1 MKLYLASATA
11 FFAIFTHLAA
21 ASDFLKITHFERTL
35 GDAVSLRFLDSGTG
49 ASSYTIQSSPDMN
62 AWSPQL
68 AGVSSQGGGNYLA
81 EIASPADGARFF
93 RVVAVGGNGGTAT
106 AGFSMSDIVVEEG
119 GGSAQVVVTFSEP
132 YTGPLRYRWN
142 GSIVPGEGG
151 FGSLSGVVQVNGTT
165 AVITL
170 AIPDNGTLDEIRQL
184 SISIALGADTGYELG
199 GDGEDPTT
207 ARITVIDDD
216 AMWAGTLHHKGE
228 AIPLLLE
235 LVKNGAT
242 WSGKILSDGTGLFPA
257 NPTGIPLG
265 SVVFSETSLSA
276 VASGIVVAAS
286 DDNALSS
293 DATLS
298 FTLSANSATAGQSV
312 SGEQIVGN
320 ASIGIAKPGSPHL
333 NVTLA
338 DGAFALVRQVV
349 TPPSTEVDLSN

>member
-1 MKLYLASATA
+1 MKRYLASAA
-11 FFAIFTHLAA
+11 ACLAIFTHLAA
-21 ASDFLKITHFERTL
+21 ASELLKITHFERTG
-35 GDAVSLRFLDSGTG
+35 GDAVNVRFLDSGTG
-49 ASSYTIQSSPDMN
+49 ASSYTIQSSPDMK

-68 AGVSSQGGGNYLA
+68 AGVSPQGGGNFLA

-199 GDGEDPTT
+199 GGGDLTT

-216 AMWAGTLHHKGE
+216 AMWAGTLQHKGE

-257 NPTGIPLG
+257 NPTGIPLS
-265 SVVFSETSLSA
+265 SVVFSETSFSA

-286 DDNALSS
+286 EDNALCS

-298 FTLSANSATAGQSV
+298 FTLNANSAAAGQSV
-312 SGEQIVGN
+312 SSEQILGS
-320 ASIGIAKPGSPHL
+320 ASIDIVKPGSAHL
-333 NVTLA
+333 NANLA
-338 DGAFALVRQVV
+338 GGSFALVRQVV
-349 TPPSTEVDLSN
+349 TPPSTEVELSN